1 MMQSSAPSRQHRF
14 RYDCSEQC
22 RHGKRPLWSMPSSRR
37 LLCKA
42 DILYVDEAPTPPLA
56 QHEVGE
62 RDLAHASSQTTYF
75 CNSSTGKKRPRPE
88 RRSQR
93 RGSKVALELLGF
105 GSFLAPNQ
113 RCGTRPQLF
122 YALPI

>member
-56 QHEVGE
+56 QHELGE
-62 RDLAHASSQTTYF
+62 RDLAHASSQATYF
-75 CNSSTGKKRPRPE
+75 ATALPAKKGPG
-88 RRSQR
+88 R
-93 RGSKVALELLGF
+93 RGEVSAGAQRLRWNFSVSVPSWRQTNAVGRVR
-105 GSFLAPNQ
+105 SFFML
-113 RCGTRPQLF
+113 
-122 YALPI
+122 